1 MCVSLS
7 LPTHHFVSL
16 QNKEVDAFSMFG
28 SDIYK
33 LGKTA
38 SFKVAS
44 SESKNDGETDCN
56 PLQPCNK
63 K

>member
-1 MCVSLS
+1 
-7 LPTHHFVSL
+7 
-16 QNKEVDAFSMFG
+16 MFG

-44 SESKNDGETDCN
+44 SESKNDGETDYN
-56 PLQPCNK
+56 PLQPGNK